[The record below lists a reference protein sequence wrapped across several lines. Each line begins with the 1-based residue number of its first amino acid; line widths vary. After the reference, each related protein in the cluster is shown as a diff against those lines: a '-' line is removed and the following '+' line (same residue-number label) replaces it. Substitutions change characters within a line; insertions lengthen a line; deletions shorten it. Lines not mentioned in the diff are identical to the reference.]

1 MSTSKLPFSRPDT
14 LAVRA
19 GIERTQF
26 REHGDAMYLTSS
38 FVFGSAAQAA
48 ACFSGEEEGYVYA
61 RFSNPTVTAM
71 QTRLAA
77 LEGGE
82 ACIATAS
89 GMSAI
94 MSLVMATMQAGDHLV
109 ASNGLFGATQ
119 QLFGGILSK
128 FGIATTFV
136 PATDLDAWRAAITP
150 HTKLFFTETPSNPLT
165 EVIDIAGVA
174 AIARAA
180 GVIFAVNN
188 CFCTP
193 ALQRPLELGADVV
206 VHSATK
212 YLDGQGRV
220 LGGAVVGSK
229 AVTDE
234 VFKFLRT
241 AGPTL
246 SPFNAW
252 VILKGLETLRIRM
265 EAQSA
270 SALALARWLEAQPG
284 VARVYYPGLESHPQH
299 ALAMRQQKSGGAIV
313 SFDVKGGREAAWR
326 VVERDP
332 ADLDHRQPRRHQE
345 HHHPPRDHHPRPH
358 QRRGARDC
366 GYRGRTAAG
375 CGGARGHR
383 RPQGRPGARP
393 RALIDAGQRRLSLLR
408 VRSPARRRRNQHA
421 ARPRPRPRR
430 LSLAR
435 ACRSLTRR

>member
-1 MSTSKLPFSRPDT
+1 MSLSDLPAYHPDT

-19 GIERTQF
+19 GIERTPF
-26 REHGDAMYLTSS
+26 GEHGDAMYLTSS
-38 FVFGSAAQAA
+38 FVFDSAAQAA
-48 ACFSGEEEGYVYA
+48 ARFSGAEEGYVYA

-77 LEGGE
+77 MEGAE

-94 MSLVMATMQAGDHLV
+94 LSLAMATMQAGDHVV

-128 FGIATTFV
+128 FGISTSFV
-136 PATDLDAWRAAITP
+136 AATDLNAWRDAITP
-150 HTKLFFTETPSNPLT
+150 QTRLFFTETPSNPLT

-174 AIARAA
+174 AIAREA
-180 GVIFAVNN
+180 GVLFAVDN
-188 CFCTP
+188 CFCSP
-193 ALQRPLELGADVV
+193 ALQRPLDLGADVV

-220 LGGAVVGSK
+220 LGGAVAGRKV
-229 AVTDE
+229 VTDE

-270 SALALARWLEAQPG
+270 SALELARWLEAQPG
-284 VARVYYPGLESHPQH
+284 VASVYYPGLASHPQH
-299 ALAMRQQKSGGAIV
+299 ALAMQQQKSGGAIL
-313 SFDVKGGREAAWR
+313 SFDVEGGREAAWKVIDSTR
-326 VVERDP
+326 LISITANLGDTKSTITHP
-332 ADLDHRQPRRHQE
+332 ATTTHGRISAE
-345 HHHPPRDHHPRPH
+345 
-358 QRRGARDC
+358 ARA
-366 GYRGRTAAG
+366 TAG
-375 CGGARGHR
+375 IGEG
-383 RPQGRPGARP
+383 
-393 RALIDAGQRRLSLLR
+393 LLR
-408 VRSPARRRRNQHA
+408 VAVG
-421 ARPRPRPRR
+421 
-430 LSLAR
+430 LEDVEDLKEDLAR
-435 ACRSLTRR
+435 GLAR